1 MSHKGKGCLYVVS
14 TPIGNLGDITYRS
27 VEMLRQV
34 SLIAAEDTRR
44 TRILLNRY
52 EIATSLSSY
61 NSYNKIRKGPEF
73 IKRLNQGEDVALV
86 SDAGTPG
93 VSDPL
98 YHLVQLAL
106 AAEVEVISIPGPSAI
121 LSALTVSGLPMDRF
135 RFEGFL
141 PRKKRRK
148 RILEELA
155 GLSETVVLF
164 ESPQR
169 IEKTLNELREVFGN
183 RKAAITRELTK
194 MHEEVL
200 RGGLDDLCKAS
211 QGRKWK
217 GEITLVLSG
226 KSSKNKNKET
236 KKAMEKEP
244 QMNRR
249 SFLNRVWRWLGV
261 IALLEF
267 ISLIFPFLRSGNKKE
282 QNKVE
287 DLHTIGK
294 AAVVEDGEI
303 VARRMLYVALSYDH
317 RIIDG
322 RGAVQFLMTIKEILE
337 DPARLMLGV

>member
-1 MSHKGKGCLYVVS
+1 MYVVS

-44 TRILLNRY
+44 TRILLNKY
-52 EIATSLSSY
+52 EIATPLSSY
-61 NSYNKIRKGPEF
+61 NSYNKIRKGPGL
-73 IKRLNQGEDVALV
+73 IKKLNQGEDIALV

-106 AAEVEVISIPGPSAI
+106 EQEVAVISIPGPSAV

-148 RILEELA
+148 RILQELA
-155 GLSETVVLF
+155 EQPETVVMF

-183 RKAAITRELTK
+183 RKAALTRELTK

-217 GEITLVLSG
+217 GEITLVLLG
-226 KSSKNKNKET
+226 KSSKNKNKE
-236 KKAMEKEP
+236 
-244 QMNRR
+244 
-249 SFLNRVWRWLGV
+249 S
-261 IALLEF
+261 
-267 ISLIFPFLRSGNKKE
+267 
-282 QNKVE
+282 
-287 DLHTIGK
+287 
-294 AAVVEDGEI
+294 
-303 VARRMLYVALSYDH
+303 
-317 RIIDG
+317 
-322 RGAVQFLMTIKEILE
+322 
-337 DPARLMLGV
+337 

>member
-1 MSHKGKGCLYVVS
+1 MSDKGKGCLYVVS
-14 TPIGNLGDITYRS
+14 TPIVNLGDITYRS
-27 VEMLRQV
+27 VEILRQV

-52 EIATSLSSY
+52 EITTPLSSY

-73 IKRLNQGEDVALV
+73 IKKLHQGEDVALV

-106 AAEVEVISIPGPSAI
+106 EEEAEVISIPGPSAI

-155 GLSETVVLF
+155 ELSETVVLF
-164 ESPQR
+164 ESPMR

-183 RKAAITRELTK
+183 RKAALTRELTK
-194 MHEEVL
+194 LHEEVL

-211 QGRKWK
+211 EGRKWK

-236 KKAMEKEP
+236 
-244 QMNRR
+244 
-249 SFLNRVWRWLGV
+249 
-261 IALLEF
+261 
-267 ISLIFPFLRSGNKKE
+267 
-282 QNKVE
+282 
-287 DLHTIGK
+287 
-294 AAVVEDGEI
+294 
-303 VARRMLYVALSYDH
+303 
-317 RIIDG
+317 
-322 RGAVQFLMTIKEILE
+322 
-337 DPARLMLGV
+337 

>member
-1 MSHKGKGCLYVVS
+1 MYVVS

-44 TRILLNRY
+44 TRILLNNY
-52 EIATSLSSY
+52 EIDTPLSSY
-61 NSYNKIRKGPEF
+61 NSYNQTRKGPGL
-73 IKRLNQGEDVALV
+73 IKKTNQGEDIALV

-106 AAEVEVISIPGPSAI
+106 EQEVEVISIPGPSAI

-148 RILEELA
+148 RIIQELA
-155 GLSETVVLF
+155 EQSETVVLF

-183 RKAAITRELTK
+183 RKAALTRELTK

-200 RGGLDDLCKAS
+200 RGGLDDLCKANE
-211 QGRKWK
+211 GRKWK

-226 KSSKNKNKET
+226 KSSRNKNKE
-236 KKAMEKEP
+236 
-244 QMNRR
+244 
-249 SFLNRVWRWLGV
+249 S
-261 IALLEF
+261 
-267 ISLIFPFLRSGNKKE
+267 
-282 QNKVE
+282 
-287 DLHTIGK
+287 
-294 AAVVEDGEI
+294 
-303 VARRMLYVALSYDH
+303 
-317 RIIDG
+317 
-322 RGAVQFLMTIKEILE
+322 
-337 DPARLMLGV
+337 

>member
-27 VEMLRQV
+27 VEILHQV

-44 TRILLNRY
+44 TRVLLNKY

-61 NSYNKIRKGPEF
+61 NSYNQTRKGPEL
-73 IKRLNQGEDVALV
+73 IKKINQGNDIALV

-98 YHLVQLAL
+98 YNLVQLAL
-106 AAEVEVISIPGPSAI
+106 EQEMEVISIPGPSAV

-148 RILEELA
+148 RIIQELA
-155 GLSETVVLF
+155 ELSETVVLF
-164 ESPQR
+164 ESPLR

-183 RKAAITRELTK
+183 RKAALTRELTK

-211 QGRKWK
+211 EGRKWK

-226 KSSKNKNKET
+226 VSSKNK
-236 KKAMEKEP
+236 
-244 QMNRR
+244 
-249 SFLNRVWRWLGV
+249 
-261 IALLEF
+261 
-267 ISLIFPFLRSGNKKE
+267 
-282 QNKVE
+282 
-287 DLHTIGK
+287 
-294 AAVVEDGEI
+294 
-303 VARRMLYVALSYDH
+303 
-317 RIIDG
+317 
-322 RGAVQFLMTIKEILE
+322 IKEN
-337 DPARLMLGV
+337 

>member
-1 MSHKGKGCLYVVS
+1 MSLEGKGCLYVVS

-27 VEMLRQV
+27 VEILRQV

-44 TRILLNRY
+44 TRILLNHY
-52 EIATSLSSY
+52 EIATPLSSY

-106 AAEVEVISIPGPSAI
+106 EEEAAVISLPGPSAI

-148 RILEELA
+148 RIIEELA
-155 GLSETVVLF
+155 EQSETIVMF

-169 IEKTLNELREVFGN
+169 IDKTLNELRQVFGN
-183 RKAAITRELTK
+183 REAAITRELTK
-194 MHEEVL
+194 MYEEVL

-211 QGRKWK
+211 EGRKWK

-226 KSSKNKNKET
+226 KSSKNKNKE
-236 KKAMEKEP
+236 
-244 QMNRR
+244 
-249 SFLNRVWRWLGV
+249 S
-261 IALLEF
+261 
-267 ISLIFPFLRSGNKKE
+267 
-282 QNKVE
+282 
-287 DLHTIGK
+287 
-294 AAVVEDGEI
+294 
-303 VARRMLYVALSYDH
+303 
-317 RIIDG
+317 
-322 RGAVQFLMTIKEILE
+322 
-337 DPARLMLGV
+337 

>member
-1 MSHKGKGCLYVVS
+1 MSHKEKGCLYVVS

-27 VEMLRQV
+27 VEILGQV
-34 SLIAAEDTRR
+34 ALIAAEDTRR
-44 TRILLNRY
+44 TRILLSRY
-52 EIATSLSSY
+52 EIATPLSSY
-61 NSYNKIRKGPEF
+61 NSYNQTRKGPEF
-73 IKRLNQGEDVALV
+73 IKKLNQGEGIALV

-98 YHLVQLAL
+98 YNLVQLAL
-106 AAEVEVISIPGPSAI
+106 EQEMEVISIPGPSAI

-148 RILEELA
+148 RILQELA
-155 GLSETVVLF
+155 EQPETVVMF
-164 ESPQR
+164 ESPLR

-211 QGRKWK
+211 EGRKWK

-236 KKAMEKEP
+236 
-244 QMNRR
+244 
-249 SFLNRVWRWLGV
+249 
-261 IALLEF
+261 
-267 ISLIFPFLRSGNKKE
+267 
-282 QNKVE
+282 
-287 DLHTIGK
+287 
-294 AAVVEDGEI
+294 
-303 VARRMLYVALSYDH
+303 
-317 RIIDG
+317 
-322 RGAVQFLMTIKEILE
+322 
-337 DPARLMLGV
+337 

>member
-1 MSHKGKGCLYVVS
+1 MYVVS

-52 EIATSLSSY
+52 EIATPLSSY

-106 AAEVEVISIPGPSAI
+106 AEEAEVISIPGPSAI

-155 GLSETVVLF
+155 ELSETVVLF
-164 ESPQR
+164 ESPMR

-183 RKAAITRELTK
+183 RKAALARELTK

-217 GEITLVLSG
+217 GEITLVISG
-226 KSSKNKNKET
+226 KSFKNKNKET
-236 KKAMEKEP
+236 
-244 QMNRR
+244 
-249 SFLNRVWRWLGV
+249 
-261 IALLEF
+261 
-267 ISLIFPFLRSGNKKE
+267 
-282 QNKVE
+282 
-287 DLHTIGK
+287 
-294 AAVVEDGEI
+294 
-303 VARRMLYVALSYDH
+303 
-317 RIIDG
+317 
-322 RGAVQFLMTIKEILE
+322 
-337 DPARLMLGV
+337 